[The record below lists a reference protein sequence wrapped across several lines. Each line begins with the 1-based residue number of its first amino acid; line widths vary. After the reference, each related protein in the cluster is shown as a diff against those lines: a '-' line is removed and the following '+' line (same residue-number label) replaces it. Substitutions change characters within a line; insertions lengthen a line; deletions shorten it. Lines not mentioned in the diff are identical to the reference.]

1 MTQPVGAGAIPAI
14 DVSETA
20 SRLESGGSDGPILVD
35 VREDDELRAARVAGA
50 IHVPMSSFA
59 DRYAELPQNRP
70 LLVMCATGGRS
81 SAATAFLLRN
91 GWTDVVNVK
100 GGITAW
106 QQAGMPIRTGPIE
119 PGEGDL

>member
-1 MTQPVGAGAIPAI
+1 MTQPAGARAIPAI

-59 DRYAELPQNRP
+59 DRYTELPRNRP

-91 GWTDVVNVK
+91 GWTDVANVE

-106 QQAGMPIRTGPIE
+106 QRAGMPVRKGPIE
-119 PGEGDL
+119 PGEGTL

>member
-1 MTQPVGAGAIPAI
+1 MTQPAGAIPAI
-14 DVSETA
+14 DVNETA

-50 IHVPMSSFA
+50 IHLPMSSFA

-91 GWTDVVNVK
+91 GWSDVVNVE

-106 QQAGMPIRTGPIE
+106 QRAGMPVRKGPIE
-119 PGEGDL
+119 PGEGDR

>member
-1 MTQPVGAGAIPAI
+1 MTQPASAIPAI

-20 SRLESGGSDGPILVD
+20 SRLESGGPDGPILVD

-50 IHVPMSSFA
+50 VHLPMSSFA
-59 DRYAELPQNRP
+59 NRYAELPQNRP

-91 GWTDVVNVK
+91 GWTDVVNVE

-106 QQAGMPIRTGPIE
+106 QRAGMPVRKGPIE
-119 PGEGDL
+119 PGEGDR